1 LSGRVDQVLDPKPG
15 ASGIALDLVFG
26 VLLGR
31 QDTGTE
37 RRCHFVVHLGNEVQ
51 RALVARRNQRVE
63 LVRELGRHGL
73 LEKLRRQP
81 GVRRAQL
88 LVQSHRS

>member
-1 LSGRVDQVLDPKPG
+1 LTRFSIRSRVLP
-15 ASGIALDLVFG
+15 ASRWIWCSG

-31 QDTGTE
+31 QDSGTE

-63 LVRELGRHGL
+63 LVREPGRHGL